1 MITDEMK
8 TELIEYIKS
17 TLAISGEI
25 GFGGNS
31 TSPRATAL
39 DVPSGATTT
48 LSSKKTNSNVLEIK
62 ISCAGSNIAGKVI
75 RELGVFKTSN
85 EMIAR
90 VPFDGVGPFTASD
103 TLELFL
109 TLEVN

>member
-1 MITDEMK
+1 MK

-48 LSSKKTNSNVLEIK
+48 LSS
-62 ISCAGSNIAGKVI
+62 
-75 RELGVFKTSN
+75 
-85 EMIAR
+85 
-90 VPFDGVGPFTASD
+90 
-103 TLELFL
+103 
-109 TLEVN
+109 